1 MPFIHIR
8 SLPPARPLDVPAAL
22 EGLSR
27 DFAAATGVGL
37 DHVTATWSF
46 LEAGHYAVG
55 GQAAAEQPAETHPVL
70 VELLAPD
77 FNAAEKVEAMLTAVA
92 EGLARHAG
100 VPRGNIFIDAREA
113 RSRRV
118 FDAGEIVRW

>member
-8 SLPPARPLDVPAAL
+8 SLPSARPSDVGAAL

-37 DHVTATWSF
+37 EHVTATWSF
-46 LEAGHYAVG
+46 FEPGHYAVAG
-55 GQAAAEQPAETHPVL
+55 CAAAEQPAETHPVL

-77 FNAAEKVEAMLTAVA
+77 INSAETVETMLTAIA
-92 EGLARHAG
+92 EGLVRHAG
-100 VPRGNIFIDAREA
+100 VSSGNLFVNAREA
-113 RSRRV
+113 RSGRV
-118 FDAGEIVRW
+118 FDAGGIVRW

>member
-8 SLPPARPLDVPAAL
+8 SLPPARPFDVGAAL

-37 DHVTATWSF
+37 EHVTATWDFFEPRHYSV
-46 LEAGHYAVG
+46 AGK
-55 GQAAAEQPAETHPVL
+55 AAAEQPAESHPVL
-70 VELLAPD
+70 VDLLAPD
-77 FNAAEKVEAMLTAVA
+77 FNSAESVETMLTAVA

-100 VPRGNIFIDAREA
+100 LPRGQVFVDARAA
-113 RSRRV
+113 RSGRV
-118 FDAGEIVRW
+118 FDAGGIVRW